1 METTVQKKLFWFL
14 KEGTKLDLSNKT
26 HVDMYIQQVVDDP
39 HLNERSYFVE
49 IEHPIIGKAKIPGIP
64 FKLSETPG
72 KVERPSPLIGEHTEL
87 ILGKY
92 LGISPAEVSQLKEEG
107 VL

>member
-1 METTVQKKLFWFL
+1 
-14 KEGTKLDLSNKT
+14 
-26 HVDMYIQQVVDDP
+26 
-39 HLNERSYFVE
+39 LNERGYFVE
-49 IEHPIIGKAKIPGIP
+49 IEHPIIGKAKIPVIP

-72 KVERPSPLIGEHTEL
+72 TVERPSPLIGEHTEL

-92 LGISPAEVSQLKEEG
+92 LAISSGEVSQLKEEG